1 MGFGGLHRRLNCRR
15 IGRVPRS
22 ETQSTV
28 NIGIPHPMNGSESG
42 INPSSIWLITG
53 ALLIILEIVLFPGI
67 GFLFAGLGAISVS
80 AGLIAGWIDSLSA
93 QFILF
98 FLATAF
104 WTAILWRPLQ
114 KLIAGKGSGFD
125 DMVGSTAVV
134 FGQSIEKGKMGEVK
148 WSGAIMKCQFEPGA
162 EGLAMIDPETEVI
175 ITGVSKG
182 ILIIRAKSPDG

>member
-1 MGFGGLHRRLNCRR
+1 
-15 IGRVPRS
+15 
-22 ETQSTV
+22 
-28 NIGIPHPMNGSESG
+28 MNDFLSD

-67 GFLFAGLGAISVS
+67 GFLFAGLGAISVG

-104 WTAILWRPLQ
+104 WTAILWKPL
-114 KLIAGKGSGFD
+114 KKFIEGKETGFE

-134 FGQSIEKGKMGEVK
+134 FGQSIEKGKMGKVK
-148 WSGAIMKCQFEPGA
+148 WSGTIMKCQLDPGT
-162 EGLAMIDPETEVI
+162 EGLEMIDPETEVI

-182 ILIIRAKSPDG
+182 ILIIQSKSPDR

>member
-1 MGFGGLHRRLNCRR
+1 
-15 IGRVPRS
+15 
-22 ETQSTV
+22 
-28 NIGIPHPMNGSESG
+28 MNGSLSG

-80 AGLIAGWIDSLSA
+80 AGLIAGGIDSLSA

-104 WTAILWRPLQ
+104 WAAVLWIPLQ

-148 WSGAIMKCQFEPGA
+148 WSGTIMKCQFEPGA
-162 EGLAMIDPETEVI
+162 EGREMIDPETDVI
-175 ITGVSKG
+175 ITEVSKG
-182 ILIIRAKSPDG
+182 VLIIRAKSPDG